1 LTGWDV
7 RRQKEEAHQRLL
19 KACREETKKVIRDKS
34 RSVFVIDQIT
44 YPFGVDVV
52 REFDAFLNFSV

>member
-1 LTGWDV
+1 M
-7 RRQKEEAHQRLL
+7 E
-19 KACREETKKVIRDKS
+19 ACREEIKKVIRDKS

-52 REFDAFLNFSV
+52 REVVEQPDEGDSHIF

>member
-1 LTGWDV
+1 M
-7 RRQKEEAHQRLL
+7 E
-19 KACREETKKVIRDKS
+19 ACREETKKVIRDKS

-52 REFDAFLNFSV
+52 REFDAFLNSSV

>member
-1 LTGWDV
+1 MSDGC
-7 RRQKEEAHQRLL
+7 KEEAHQRLL
-19 KACREETKKVIRDKS
+19 EACREETKKVIRDKS

-52 REFDAFLNFSV
+52 REFDAFLNSSV